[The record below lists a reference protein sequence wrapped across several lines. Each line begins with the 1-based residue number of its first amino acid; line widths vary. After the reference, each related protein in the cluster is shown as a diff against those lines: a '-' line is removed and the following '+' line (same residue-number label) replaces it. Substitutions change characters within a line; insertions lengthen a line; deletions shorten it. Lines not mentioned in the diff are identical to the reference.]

1 MLTLLISFNRVLAP
15 TRGELRTQ
23 TPDAD
28 KFVTIVMLLSY
39 YIGRKKGNIINCVK
53 YIPS

>member
-1 MLTLLISFNRVLAP
+1 MEFWALSRV
-15 TRGELRTQ
+15 ELRTQ

-28 KFVTIVMLLSY
+28 KLVMVMLLSY
-39 YIGRKKGNIINCVK
+39 YIGGKKGNIINCVK